1 MNKLTAQEVKT
12 AEPGK
17 HSDGGGLWLHQ
28 RDDGKG
34 QWVLRVTVHGRRRE
48 MGLGS
53 TQDVSLKDARVAAA
67 KWRVLAAQDVDPI
80 KQREKERR
88 EALRN
93 LHLLTDI
100 ATDAFD
106 SRKADLKGDG
116 EAGRWFSP
124 LRLYVLPKLGKVPVA
139 EIDQTDIRDT
149 LAPIWHSKA
158 DTAKKAP
165 STGWAYA

>member
-1 MNKLTAQEVKT
+1 MTGHSLNKLTAQKVK
-12 AEPGK
+12 AAGPGK
-17 HSDGGGLWLHQ
+17 HSDGGGLWLHR

-53 TQDVSLKDARVAAA
+53 TQDVSLKDARAAAA
-67 KWRVLAAQDVDPI
+67 KWRGLAAQDVDPI

-93 LHLLTDI
+93 LHLLNDI
-100 ATDAFD
+100 ATDAFE

-116 EAGRWFSP
+116 ESGRWF
-124 LRLYVLPKLGKVPVA
+124 
-139 EIDQTDIRDT
+139 
-149 LAPIWHSKA
+149 
-158 DTAKKAP
+158 
-165 STGWAYA
+165 